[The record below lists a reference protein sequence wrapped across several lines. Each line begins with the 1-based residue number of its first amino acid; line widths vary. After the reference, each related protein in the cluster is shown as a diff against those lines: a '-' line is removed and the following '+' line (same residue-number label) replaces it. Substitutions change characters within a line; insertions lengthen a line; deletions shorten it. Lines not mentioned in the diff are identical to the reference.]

1 MNSAP
6 NQRVDAK
13 KLHQKS
19 WRIPMSDLN
28 VVCLVGRL
36 PSRWLP
42 SRWLARNAEL
52 GVAGN
57 NTPFCAFSVA
67 THVSRLTDGEWVE
80 TTHYFPFRL
89 FGGKWQ
95 GIGERLHKGC
105 LVSIQGRLEQ
115 DKWEQDGK
123 KHSGIQIA
131 VDRIRLLGKAEH
143 TVTEQKA
150 PDVTLPEAVELSESG
165 WEGI

>member
-1 MNSAP
+1 MNVSP

-19 WRIPMSDLN
+19 WRMTMSDLN

-36 PSRWLP
+36 TK
-42 SRWLARNAEL
+42 NAEL
-52 GVAGN
+52 GVTGN
-57 NTPFCAFSVA
+57 NTPFCAFSIA
-67 THVSRLTDGEWVE
+67 THVSRLMDGEWAE

-115 DKWEQDGK
+115 EKWEQDGK

-131 VDRIRLLGKAEH
+131 VDRVRLLGKAEQ
-143 TVTEQKA
+143 TVTESEA
-150 PDVTLPEAVELSESG
+150 PDVPLPETVEPSESG
-165 WEGI
+165 REGE

>member
-19 WRIPMSDLN
+19 WRMTMSDLN

-36 PSRWLP
+36 PSRWL
-42 SRWLARNAEL
+42 AKNAEL
-52 GVAGN
+52 GITGN
-57 NTPFCAFSVA
+57 NTPFCAFSIA

-143 TVTEQKA
+143 TVTEPEA
-150 PDVTLPEAVELSESG
+150 PDVTLPETVKPSELG
-165 WEGI
+165 REGE